1 VRPRGGKTA
10 RGRIRVL
17 IVDDSAF
24 VRRAVER
31 MLGTAEDIEVVGVA
45 SDGEEGLRKARELK
59 PDVVTLDIKMPR
71 LGGLETLERLM
82 AEQPLPVLL
91 MSTLT
96 QEGAEVTLRG
106 LELGAMDFVDKSSVQ
121 PMSMLSLADELVDK
135 IRALGS
141 ARVRARPH
149 AAIPAAAPVSGRAA
163 AEAVVIAA
171 STGGPT
177 ALQQVVSGLPAGFP
191 VPVVIVQH
199 IPRGFT
205 KSLAERLDA
214 RSAIPVRE
222 AHDGDLVAPGAIL
235 IAPAGI
241 HSRLV
246 RRGGAVVVSLDE
258 EPRDAL
264 HRPSADVLMASAA
277 EVYGTAVV
285 GVVLT
290 GMGSDGTEGLR
301 AIRAGGGRTFA
312 ESEETC
318 VIYGMPKAAVEAG
331 VVERAVPLDRMA
343 GEILAAV

>member
-1 VRPRGGKTA
+1 VS
-10 RGRIRVL
+10 GRIRVL
-17 IVDDSAF
+17 VVDDSAF
-24 VRRAVER
+24 VRKAIER
-31 MLGTAEDIEVVGVA
+31 MLGGVPDIEVVGMA
-45 SDGEEGLRKARELK
+45 ADGEEGLRKARELK
-59 PDVVTLDIKMPR
+59 PDVVTLDVKMPR

-121 PMSMLSLADELVDK
+121 PMSMLSLAEELVGK
-135 IRALGS
+135 IRALGG

-149 AAIPAAAPVSGRAA
+149 ARPGSEEGRGPAP

-177 ALQQVVSGLPAGFP
+177 ALQAVLAGLPAG
-191 VPVVIVQH
+191 VPASILVVQH

-205 KSLAERLDA
+205 RSLAERLDA

-222 AHDGDLVAPGAIL
+222 AQDGETVLPGRVL

-241 HSRLV
+241 HTRLV
-246 RRGGAVVVSLDE
+246 RRAGAVVAMLDE

-277 EVYGTAVV
+277 EVFGPRVL

-290 GMGSDGTEGLR
+290 GMGSDGTDGLR
-301 AIRAGGGRTFA
+301 AIRLAGGRTLA
-312 ESEETC
+312 ESEESC

-331 VVERAVPLDRMA
+331 VVDRSVPLERMA
-343 GEILAAV
+343 GEILGAV

>member
-1 VRPRGGKTA
+1 MSGRS
-10 RGRIRVL
+10 RIRVL
-17 IVDDSAF
+17 VVDDSAF
-24 VRRAVER
+24 VRKAVER
-31 MLGTAEDIEVVGVA
+31 MLGTAEDIEVCGSA
-45 SDGEEGLRKARELK
+45 ADGEEGLRKARELK
-59 PDVVTLDIKMPR
+59 PDVVTLDVKMPR

-82 AEQPLPVLL
+82 AEQPVPVLL

-121 PMSMLSLADELVDK
+121 PMSMLSLADELIAK
-135 IRALGS
+135 IRAIGS
-141 ARVRARPH
+141 ARVRPRPH
-149 AAIPAAAPVSGRAA
+149 AAPVREVTERPRA
-163 AEAVVIAA
+163 ELVAVAA

-177 ALQQVVSGLPAGFP
+177 ALQQLVSGLPAGFP
-191 VPVVIVQH
+191 AAVVIVQH

-222 AHDGDLVAPGAIL
+222 ARDGEVASPGTIL

-241 HSRLV
+241 HTRLA
-246 RRGGAVVVSLDE
+246 RRGAALVVSLDE

-277 EVYGTAVV
+277 EACRERAI

-301 AIRAGGGRTFA
+301 AIRAAGGHTLA

>member
-1 VRPRGGKTA
+1 
-10 RGRIRVL
+10 
-17 IVDDSAF
+17 
-24 VRRAVER
+24 
-31 MLGTAEDIEVVGVA
+31 
-45 SDGEEGLRKARELK
+45 
-59 PDVVTLDIKMPR
+59 MPR

-82 AEQPLPVLL
+82 AEHPVPVLL

-121 PMSMLSLADELVDK
+121 PMSMLSLAEELVSK
-135 IRALGS
+135 IRALGG
-141 ARVRARPH
+141 ARVRTRPH
-149 AAIPAAAPVSGRAA
+149 PSRVHAVGAVAAP
-163 AEAVVIAA
+163 AECIVIAA

-177 ALQQVVSGLPAGFP
+177 ALQAVVAGLPAGFRAA
-191 VPVVIVQH
+191 VLVVQH

-222 AHDGDLVAPGAIL
+222 AQDGETLEPGRVL

-241 HSRLV
+241 HTKVVR
-246 RRGGAVVVSLDE
+246 RRGGVVVVLDE
-258 EPRDAL
+258 EPRDTL

-277 EVYGTAVV
+277 EVYGALVV

-290 GMGSDGTEGLR
+290 GMGADGTEGLR
-301 AIRAGGGRTFA
+301 AIREKGGLTLA

-318 VIYGMPKAAVEAG
+318 VIFGMPKAAVDAG
-331 VVERAVPLDRMA
+331 VVHRVVPLDRVA

>member
-1 VRPRGGKTA
+1 VSA
-10 RGRIRVL
+10 RKRIRVL
-17 IVDDSAF
+17 VIDDSAF

-31 MLGTAEDIEVVGVA
+31 MLIAAEDIEVVGTA
-45 SDGEEGLRKARELK
+45 ADGEEGLRKARELR

-82 AEQPLPVLL
+82 QEQPLPVLL

-121 PMSMLSLADELVDK
+121 PMSMLSLADELVAK
-135 IRALGS
+135 IRAMGG
-141 ARVRARPH
+141 ARVRVRPQ
-149 AAIPAAAPVSGRAA
+149 PPRPQ
-163 AEAVVIAA
+163 AEAGAERAELVVIAA

-177 ALQQVVSGLPAGFP
+177 ALQQVLSGLPAGFP
-191 VPVVIVQH
+191 AAVFVVQH

-222 AHDGDLVAPGAIL
+222 AHDGDTVVPGGVL

-246 RRGGAVVVSLDE
+246 RRGADVAVALDE

-264 HRPSADVLMASAA
+264 HRPSADVLMVSAA
-277 EVYGTAVV
+277 EVYGARVI

-301 AIRAGGGRTFA
+301 AIQASGGRTLA
-312 ESEETC
+312 ESEDTC
-318 VIYGMPKAAVEAG
+318 VIYGMPKAALEAG
-331 VVERAVPLDRMA
+331 VVERAAPLDRMA

>member
-1 VRPRGGKTA
+1 MTD
-10 RGRIRVL
+10 RIRVL
-17 IVDDSAF
+17 VVDDSAF
-24 VRRAVER
+24 VRKAVKR
-31 MLGTAEDIEVVGVA
+31 MLGTADDIEVVGFA
-45 SDGEEGLRKARELK
+45 ADGEEGLVKARDLQ

-82 AEQPLPVLL
+82 AEQPVPVLL

-121 PMSMLSLADELVDK
+121 PMSMLSLAEELVAK
-135 IRALGS
+135 VRALGR
-141 ARVRARPH
+141 ARVRARPRP
-149 AAIPAAAPVSGRAA
+149 ARPSAEGAAAVP
-163 AEAVVIAA
+163 AECVVIAA

-177 ALQQVVSGLPAGFP
+177 ALQTVIAGLPAGFP
-191 VPVVIVQH
+191 AAVLLVQH

-205 KSLAERLDA
+205 RSLAERLDA
-214 RSAIPVRE
+214 RSAVPVRE
-222 AHDGDLVAPGAIL
+222 AGDGDVVGPGRVLV
-235 IAPAGI
+235 APAGI

-246 RRGGAVVVSLDE
+246 RRRGRVEVALDE

-277 EVYGTAVV
+277 EVYGPLAV

-301 AIRAGGGRTFA
+301 AIRDKGGLTLA
-312 ESEETC
+312 ESEETS
-318 VIYGMPKAAVEAG
+318 VIYGMPKAAIEAG
-331 VVERAVPLDRMA
+331 VVHRAIPLDQVA

>member
-1 VRPRGGKTA
+1 MSS
-10 RGRIRVL
+10 RIRVL
-17 IVDDSAF
+17 VVDDSAF
-24 VRRAVER
+24 VRKAVER
-31 MLGTAEDIEVVGVA
+31 MLGTAEDIEVVGFA
-45 SDGEEGLRKARELK
+45 ADGEEGLAKARELR
-59 PDVVTLDIKMPR
+59 PDVVTLDVKMPR

-82 AEQPLPVLL
+82 AEQPVPVLL

-121 PMSMLSLADELVDK
+121 PMSMLSLAEELVAK
-135 IRALGS
+135 IRALGR
-141 ARVRARPH
+141 ARARARPRAERAH
-149 AAIPAAAPVSGRAA
+149 PEAPAAAP
-163 AEAVVIAA
+163 AECVVIAA

-177 ALQQVVSGLPAGFP
+177 ALQAVVSGLPAGFGAA
-191 VPVVIVQH
+191 VLVVQH

-222 AHDGDLVAPGAIL
+222 ARDGETLEPGAVL
-235 IAPAGI
+235 VAPAGI
-241 HSRLV
+241 HTKLAR
-246 RRGGAVVVSLDE
+246 RRGGAEVVLDE

-264 HRPSADVLMASAA
+264 HRPSADVLMATAA
-277 EVYGTAVV
+277 DVYGPLVV

-290 GMGSDGTEGLR
+290 GMGADGTEGLR
-301 AIRAGGGRTFA
+301 AIRAKGGLTLA

-318 VIYGMPKAAVEAG
+318 VIYGMPKAAIEAG
-331 VVERAVPLDRMA
+331 VVHRVVPLDRVA

>member
-1 VRPRGGKTA
+1 MTEH
-10 RGRIRVL
+10 GRIRVL
-17 IVDDSAF
+17 VVDDSAF
-24 VRRAVER
+24 VRKAVKR
-31 MLGTAEDIEVVGVA
+31 MLGAAGDIEVVGLA
-45 SDGEEGLRKARELK
+45 ADGEEGLEKARELQ
-59 PDVVTLDIKMPR
+59 PDVVTLDVKMPR

-82 AEQPLPVLL
+82 AERPVPVLL

-121 PMSMLSLADELVDK
+121 PMNMLSLAEELIAK
-135 IRALGS
+135 IRALGG
-141 ARVRARPH
+141 ARVRARPMPL
-149 AAIPAAAPVSGRAA
+149 PAGETRDAPRA
-163 AEAVVIAA
+163 ECVVVAA

-177 ALQQVVSGLPAGFP
+177 ALQSVMAGLPAGFP
-191 VPVVIVQH
+191 AAVLVVQH

-222 AHDGDLVAPGAIL
+222 ARDGEVVTPGTVLV
-235 IAPAGI
+235 APAGI
-241 HSRLV
+241 HTKLA
-246 RRGGAVVVSLDE
+246 RRQGAVSIVLDE
-258 EPRDAL
+258 EPRGAL

-277 EVYGTAVV
+277 AVYGPLSV

-290 GMGSDGTEGLR
+290 GMGADGTEGLR
-301 AIRAGGGRTFA
+301 AIREKGGLTLA

-318 VIYGMPKAAVEAG
+318 VIYGMPKAAIDAG
-331 VVERAVPLDRMA
+331 VVHRAIPLERVA